1 VDHPLREMG
10 GLIMSASDLLTQHG
24 FENLGEDPDNR
35 VNTRW
40 IRQTTSRHIVLSL
53 PPDAHPD
60 DAVDAIYDAGRLDQQ
75 KHIQSTHEAFARS
88 IRYLDPLIT
97 LPVAK

>member
-1 VDHPLREMG
+1 VDHPLRPLDR
-10 GLIMSASDLLTQHG
+10 LIMTASDLLTTLG

-35 VNTRW
+35 ANTRW

-53 PPDAHPD
+53 PPDAHLD
-60 DAVDAIYDAGRLDQQ
+60 DAVDAVYDAGRRDQQ
-75 KHIQSTHEAFARS
+75 QHIRGTHDAFARS
-88 IRYLDPLIT
+88 LRYLDPLTT